1 MDHIQLEYII
11 PFQWKSQEV
20 SPKKTSFLKE
30 SISVKINVRYV
41 DASFRTAR
49 GTVVVE
55 GERIAALL
63 PFDGGKE
70 DDGLLCLPGFIDIH
84 THGGAGADCC
94 GKTPEALQTL
104 SRYYA
109 SHGVTSWCPTTMTLP
124 HDELCEVFRAVEA
137 VRDSEDGASIR
148 GVNLEGPYVSRAKC
162 GAQNP
167 AYLRPADPDE
177 VRALHAISPIRLVDA
192 APEVEGALALP
203 RALGGEIVCSVA
215 HTNATYAET
224 RAAFDAGY
232 THVTHLFNAMS
243 PFTHRAPGAVGAVF
257 ENARVT
263 AELICD
269 GFHLDPVAVRLAF
282 RLLGA
287 NRCVAVSD
295 SLPCAGCPDGD
306 GYALGG
312 QQVAVKDGRAF
323 LKDGTIAGSTTN
335 LFQGFRN
342 LLRFGVPF
350 ADALAA
356 CTINPARVIGADK
369 DAGSIEEGKRA
380 DLIFV
385 DDSMNLKHVMVKGKM
400 IF

>member
-1 MDHIQLEYII
+1 MKY
-11 PFQWKSQEV
+11 
-20 SPKKTSFLKE
+20 
-30 SISVKINVRYV
+30 NVRYV
-41 DASFRTAR
+41 DASFRTVR
-49 GTVVVE
+49 GTILTQ

-63 PFDGGKE
+63 PPEGGAGE
-70 DDGLLCLPGFIDIH
+70 ALLCLPGFIDIH

-104 SRYYA
+104 SSYYA

-124 HDELCEVFRAVEA
+124 HDELRDVFRAVEA
-137 VRDSEDGASIR
+137 VRGSENGAYIQ
-148 GVNLEGPYVSRAKC
+148 GINMEGPYVSREKC

-167 AYLRPADPDE
+167 AFLRPADPDE

-203 RALGGEIVCSVA
+203 KALGGEIVCSVA
-215 HTNATYAET
+215 HTNAAYAET
-224 RAAFDAGY
+224 KAAFDAGFS
-232 THVTHLFNAMS
+232 HVTHLFNAMS
-243 PFTHRAPGAVGAVF
+243 PFTHRAPGAVGAVL
-257 ENARVT
+257 ENDRVT

-269 GFHLDPVAVRLAF
+269 GFHLDPVTVRLAF

-295 SLPCAGCPDGD
+295 SLSCAGCPDGD
-306 GYALGG
+306 GYALGR
-312 QQVAVKDGRAF
+312 QKVVVKDGKAF
-323 LKDGTIAGSTTN
+323 LENGTIAGSTTN
-335 LFQGFRN
+335 LFQGFCN

-356 CTINPARVIGADK
+356 CTINPARVIGADR
-369 DAGSIEEGKRA
+369 DSGSIEEGKLA

>member
-1 MDHIQLEYII
+1 MR
-11 PFQWKSQEV
+11 
-20 SPKKTSFLKE
+20 
-30 SISVKINVRYV
+30 INVRYT

-49 GTVVVE
+49 GTIVVE

-63 PFDGGKE
+63 PPESRAQE
-70 DDGLLCLPGFIDIH
+70 DLLCLPGFIDIH

-94 GKTPEALQTL
+94 DKTPKALQTL

-109 SHGVTSWCPTTMTLP
+109 SCGVTSWCPTTMTLP
-124 HDELCEVFRAVEA
+124 HDDLRRVFRAIEA
-137 VRDSEDGASIR
+137 VRGSETGAYIQ
-148 GVNLEGPYVSRAKC
+148 GVNMEGPYVSKEKC

-167 AYLRPADPDE
+167 AFLRPADPEE

-192 APEVEGALALP
+192 APETEGALALP
-203 RALGGEIVCSVA
+203 KALGSSIVCSVA
-215 HTNATYAET
+215 HTNATYSET
-224 RAAFDAGY
+224 KAAFDAGY
-232 THVTHLFNAMS
+232 SHVTHLFNAMS
-243 PFTHRAPGAVGAVF
+243 PFTHRAPGAVGAVL
-257 ENARVT
+257 ENGRVT

-269 GFHLDPVAVRLAF
+269 GFHLDPVTVRLAF

-295 SLPCAGCPDGD
+295 SLSCAGCPDGD

-312 QQVAVKDGRAF
+312 QKVVVRDGKAF
-323 LKDGTIAGSTTN
+323 LENGTIAGSTTN
-335 LFQGFRN
+335 LFQAFCN
-342 LLRFGVPF
+342 LLRFGIPF

-369 DAGSIEEGKRA
+369 DTGSIEAGKFA

-385 DDSMNLKHVMVKGKM
+385 DDSMNLRHVMVKGNM